1 MSQWDTSSILV
12 QAPPQIRI
20 TGETAPPPPGE
31 GGQIEGSTSLSL
43 LVLIFQNAAGTNS
56 FLAATRHSSTLFS
69 QDQLPEGMADFRSM
83 AMINLHTTTSD
94 TGDNHKQSDTGWREA
109 ASVHAEAAK
118 VLRVVFKVAD
128 PGARKAHRYYRAILR
143 GPGGDFHL
151 AGGHVRVDCD
161 GAYVADRTDG
171 APFWI
176 ERGCGLRDA
185 LHAVNSF
192 GPRRRRGGAYITV
205 QFLKG
210 RRKCQTLWRLMKK
223 RSSACSSAPERSG
236 VDSEE
241 PTISAEAPRF

>member
-1 MSQWDTSSILV
+1 MRKKFALQSCRAPLIAEEAPSLPRKRLVNIVLACPSWDRCPNGTR
-12 QAPPQIRI
+12 QAFSFKAPCPPQIRL

-109 ASVHAEAAK
+109 ASVHAEAEK

-128 PGARKAHRYYRAILR
+128 LETQKPHRYYRAILR

-161 GAYVADRTDG
+161 GAYVADRTDV
-171 APFWI
+171 APF
-176 ERGCGLRDA
+176 
-185 LHAVNSF
+185 
-192 GPRRRRGGAYITV
+192 
-205 QFLKG
+205 
-210 RRKCQTLWRLMKK
+210 
-223 RSSACSSAPERSG
+223 
-236 VDSEE
+236 
-241 PTISAEAPRF
+241 